1 MQRNLYVSCPRN
13 NSVTF
18 TNIFSTIINSLNPGV
33 TCNSV
38 YWFDRPGERIP
49 QKISISWAEVII
61 RVKCHHQS
69 QLSLVRQI
77 SSTVFFTLIGRSREE
92 GVLAKEL
99 IRRNKQDKLFPLSQ
113 QTKLI
118 KDPLSFLLLG
128 GNFPMP

>member
-1 MQRNLYVSCPRN
+1 M
-13 NSVTF
+13 TF
-18 TNIFSTIINSLNPGV
+18 TNIFSTIINSLNLGV

-77 SSTVFFTLIGRSREE
+77 SSTESSL
-92 GVLAKEL
+92 
-99 IRRNKQDKLFPLSQ
+99 PLSAGQ
-113 QTKLI
+113 GK
-118 KDPLSFLLLG
+118 KAFWKR
-128 GNFPMP
+128 N